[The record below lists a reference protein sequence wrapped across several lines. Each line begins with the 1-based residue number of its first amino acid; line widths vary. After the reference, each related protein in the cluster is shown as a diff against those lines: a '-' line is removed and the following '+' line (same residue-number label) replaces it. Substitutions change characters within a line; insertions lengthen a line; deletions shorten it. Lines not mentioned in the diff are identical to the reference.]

1 MLRSILAAILLA
13 VALTACNAFASPP
26 PAPVATPTPTLPSY
40 PQFRPAD
47 TGRYESYQPST
58 SVPAYQ
64 APARLSADTSSQGC
78 PSAADAAYFAQARP
92 IMLAT
97 GDALNRLGA
106 LFADANMLM
115 DPWMVEVFA
124 VLVELDSY
132 ADATDQ
138 LVSPRTL
145 QYIHSDMLRL
155 ADILR
160 QVVGFFAEGIA
171 IFDPEMVA
179 LAEAALFDFNRL
191 AAEATVKIEGF
202 CRVGG

>member
-40 PQFRPAD
+40 PQSRPAD
-47 TGRYESYQPST
+47 TGHYESYQPST

-64 APARLSADTSSQGC
+64 APARLSADTSSQGY
-78 PSAADAAYFAQARP
+78 PSA
-92 IMLAT
+92 
-97 GDALNRLGA
+97 
-106 LFADANMLM
+106 
-115 DPWMVEVFA
+115 
-124 VLVELDSY
+124 

-138 LVSPRTL
+138 LVSSRTL
-145 QYIHSDMLRL
+145 QYIHNDMLRL

-171 IFDPEMVA
+171 NFDPEMVA

-191 AAEATVKIEGF
+191 AAEATVKIEDL